1 MDSQTAYMHAT
12 FNQNKNVHIGFY
24 PKKEKKKRNVHI
36 GSTIEFLSWWVVKRK
51 FCCKSLIRLVVLSD
65 LARDKPP

>member
-24 PKKEKKKRNVHI
+24 PKKEKKKCTYWFNYRI
-36 GSTIEFLSWWVVKRK
+36 
-51 FCCKSLIRLVVLSD
+51 
-65 LARDKPP
+65 P

>member
-36 GSTIEFLSWWVVKRK
+36 GSTIEFLSWWLNVNYVVN
-51 FCCKSLIRLVVLSD
+51 
-65 LARDKPP
+65 P